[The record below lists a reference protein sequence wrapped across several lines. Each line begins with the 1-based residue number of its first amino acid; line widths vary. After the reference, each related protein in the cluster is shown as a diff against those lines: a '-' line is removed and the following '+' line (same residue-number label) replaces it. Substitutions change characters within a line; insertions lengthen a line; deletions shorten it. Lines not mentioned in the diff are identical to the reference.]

1 MSDPFLGQIQIVG
14 FNFNPR
20 GWAFCDGQLLPIAQ
34 NTALFSLLGTTFG
47 GDGRTTF
54 AIPDLRG
61 RIPKHVGSG
70 PGLSPV
76 RWGERGGSEN
86 YTLTVSNM
94 PSHNHTVKANKG
106 EPELETAENN
116 FPGTLTN
123 GTEGYAE
130 TSNTTLNSGVVG
142 NTGGGQAIDLRNPY
156 LGVYYC
162 IATIGIFPS
171 RS

>member
-1 MSDPFLGQIQIVG
+1 
-14 FNFNPR
+14 
-20 GWAFCDGQLLPIAQ
+20 
-34 NTALFSLLGTTFG
+34 
-47 GDGRTTF
+47 
-54 AIPDLRG
+54 
-61 RIPKHVGSG
+61 
-70 PGLSPV
+70 
-76 RWGERGGSEN
+76 
-86 YTLTVSNM
+86 M